1 MNRLQSSHYNYVQR
15 TKGSHYLKE
24 VKESVMTVSDGDY
37 QPRKRHYE
45 KEPDT
50 LELDSVITK
59 VKNSA

>member
-1 MNRLQSSHYNYVQR
+1 
-15 TKGSHYLKE
+15 
-24 VKESVMTVSDGDY
+24 MTVSDGDY

-59 VKNSA
+59 VKNSAQGLTVNMNLQKKKKSAKQKQIGRDYER